1 MISGRKKKSQIP
13 FGQRQHVIERR
24 MKVTQASL
32 DCSDTKFGAL
42 RGTCLSKPVMRII
55 FCICS
60 PISVEFTSVFVLN
73 VVTLVHVLIDSLL
86 SKDTRGN
93 L

>member
-1 MISGRKKKSQIP
+1 
-13 FGQRQHVIERR
+13 

-32 DCSDTKFGAL
+32 DCSDTTFGAL
-42 RGTCLSKPVMRII
+42 RGTCLSKPAMRII